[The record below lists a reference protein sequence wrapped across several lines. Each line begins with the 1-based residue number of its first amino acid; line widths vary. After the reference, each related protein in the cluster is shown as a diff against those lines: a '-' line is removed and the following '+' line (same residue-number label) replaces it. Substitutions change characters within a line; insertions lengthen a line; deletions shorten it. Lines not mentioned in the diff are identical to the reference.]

1 VNQIKVGNRYI
12 GSSYPVFI
20 IAEIGINHQ
29 GDKDIAKNLIRKA
42 KESGADAVKF
52 QKRSVDRILSSEGMS
67 MPYQNKNSFGKTYGE
82 HKKALEL
89 SNESYFEIKEYAD
102 SIDILFSASGWDEE
116 SVDLLDT
123 LDIPFFKIASA
134 DLTNFPLIKHTA
146 SKGKPVIVSTGMAD
160 MEIVSE
166 AVNIISGINDSVAI
180 LQCTS
185 TYPSRYNELHLNV
198 INTYKSMFPS
208 CPIGFSGHEP
218 GIAVPIA
225 AVALGAKI
233 IEKHLTLDRTMK
245 GGDHAASLEPHGFS
259 KMVRDIRNIEL
270 SMGNSDKM
278 IQESE
283 RSVLKKL
290 GKSIVSAYK
299 IKSGEIISNDM
310 VTVKGPGTGI
320 SPMHIEKVIGKK
332 AANDINADTVIIE
345 EDIVDFR

>member
-1 VNQIKVGNRYI
+1 
-12 GSSYPVFI
+12 
-20 IAEIGINHQ
+20 
-29 GDKDIAKNLIRKA
+29 
-42 KESGADAVKF
+42 
-52 QKRSVDRILSSEGMS
+52 
-67 MPYQNKNSFGKTYGE
+67 
-82 HKKALEL
+82 
-89 SNESYFEIKEYAD
+89 
-102 SIDILFSASGWDEE
+102 
-116 SVDLLDT
+116 
-123 LDIPFFKIASA
+123 
-134 DLTNFPLIKHTA
+134 
-146 SKGKPVIVSTGMAD
+146 
-160 MEIVSE
+160 
-166 AVNIISGINDSVAI
+166 
-180 LQCTS
+180 
-185 TYPSRYNELHLNV
+185 
-198 INTYKSMFPS
+198 
-208 CPIGFSGHEP
+208 
-218 GIAVPIA
+218 
-225 AVALGAKI
+225 
-233 IEKHLTLDRTMK
+233 MK